1 MYSPPNKKTIESGSR
16 SATNSITFLQGNY
29 MRVCDTAQISLNHVT
44 HEWGM
49 ATAQTI
55 LEDHGRARSPFEL
68 NLHTTLYSQLFDDY
82 ADTAVVT

>member
-1 MYSPPNKKTIESGSR
+1 MRRIKKQLKAAVDQQLTQL
-16 SATNSITFLQGNY
+16 NSCKVTT
-29 MRVCDTAQISLNHVT
+29 CDTAQISLNHVT

-49 ATAQTI
+49 ATAQTV
-55 LEDHGRARSPFEL
+55 LEDHGRARNSPFEL

>member
-1 MYSPPNKKTIESGSR
+1 MKAAVDQQLTQL
-16 SATNSITFLQGNY
+16 NSCKVTT
-29 MRVCDTAQISLNHVT
+29 CDTAQISLNHVT

-49 ATAQTI
+49 ATAQTV
-55 LEDHGRARSPFEL
+55 LEDHGRARHSPFEL